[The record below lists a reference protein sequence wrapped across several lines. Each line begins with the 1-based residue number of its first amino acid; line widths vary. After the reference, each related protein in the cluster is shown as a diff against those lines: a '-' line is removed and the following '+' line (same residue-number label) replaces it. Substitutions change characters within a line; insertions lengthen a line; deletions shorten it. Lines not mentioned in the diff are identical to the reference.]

1 MTDWS
6 VAYLEL
12 HPLPSFQ
19 SFSVNLL
26 WKCCIYNSNNEAY
39 VNYFLWLFTPNYSVV
54 WHYGIIRKCGQS
66 SRYFSIWKT
75 LLQAH
80 GVLDSFA
87 IFFCSLS
94 LKQKWGP
101 VYRTL
106 YYNHLHKP
114 FIWRKHSITEL
125 NQTWWVGIKN
135 AKFYSLVLLDEIHVT
150 HSWLHW
156 CI

>member
-1 MTDWS
+1 MSQKSLFCRKIKVGFWLIGQWLTWN
-6 VAYLEL
+6 YTQCL
-12 HPLPSFQ
+12 HVQ

-114 FIWRKHSITEL
+114 FIWRKHSITV
-125 NQTWWVGIKN
+125 NWIK
-135 AKFYSLVLLDEIHVT
+135 SDGLE
-150 HSWLHW
+150 
-156 CI
+156 